1 MAVLRELTQGRRV
14 RPAARCLVGRAQH
27 CHLVLGDSDASRE
40 HAVIF
45 YDARGWHV
53 RDLSSR
59 NGTVVHGVR
68 VKDVVALERGSEIG
82 FGAASNAWVLDDAD
96 PPAAR
101 AISQT
106 TGQALLAG
114 PSGLQLPGTAP
125 CEAYVSSQDG
135 QWLLERSGELRPVS
149 DKEQLRLAN
158 DIWLLELTVGDERPT
173 APTATLEGLQTHLIF
188 KVSRNE
194 EHVELTVERGG
205 RLHVFAHRSHTYLLL
220 LLARARLKTN
230 AQRERARASTAGLR
244 PRSWQSCCAPRAN
257 RSTFGSGARAAC
269 ERGHCP
275 GAGTRREAPQLGR
288 TTHRFRQPGHH
299 GPLAESEGQELTK
312 SARRV
317 SRDVARLRY
326 GQCCV
331 RNAKQGSRAEPRG
344 PGTCS
349 VLSAAPPG
357 HQAGRRSRGD
367 ARQRRGVL
375 RARRSLRMESSS
387 SSCSARVCT
396 RSACFTRPLKTS
408 IQERCIAAATTNSQ
422 PQVLASVRLTVS
434 VLVAGLPGSGNMATL
449 CSRYRRAV
457 ENFPR

>member
-135 QWLLERSGELRPVS
+135 QWLLERSGEVRPVS

-220 LLARARLKTN
+220 LLARARLED
-230 AQRERARASTAGLR
+230 QRSAGASTSEHGWIETEKLAIMLRTTSEQVNVWIWRARE
-244 PRSWQSCCAPRAN
+244 Q
-257 RSTFGSGARAAC
+257 
-269 ERGHCP
+269 
-275 GAGTRREAPQLGR
+275 
-288 TTHRFRQPGHH
+288 
-299 GPLAESEGQELTK
+299 
-312 SARRV
+312 
-317 SRDVARLRY
+317 
-326 GQCCV
+326 
-331 RNAKQGSRAEPRG
+331 
-344 PGTCS
+344 
-349 VLSAAPPG
+349 
-357 HQAGRRSRGD
+357 
-367 ARQRRGVL
+367 
-375 RARRSLRMESSS
+375 
-387 SSCSARVCT
+387 
-396 RSACFTRPLKTS
+396 
-408 IQERCIAAATTNSQ
+408 
-422 PQVLASVRLTVS
+422 LASVDI
-434 VLVAGLPGSGNMATL
+434 VLAQELVERRPNLGELRIGFGSLAIMAL
-449 CSRYRRAV
+449 
-457 ENFPR
+457 

>member
-1 MAVLRELTQGRRV
+1 
-14 RPAARCLVGRAQH
+14 
-27 CHLVLGDSDASRE
+27 VLGDSDASRE

-135 QWLLERSGELRPVS
+135 QWLLERSGEVRPVS

-220 LLARARLKTN
+220 LLARARLED
-230 AQRERARASTAGLR
+230 QRSAGASTSEHGWIETKKLASMLRTTSEQVNVWIWRASSLR
-244 PRSWQSCCAPRAN
+244 AWTLSWRRNSRGAPTWAN
-257 RSTFGSGARAAC
+257 YASVSAAWPSWPSSGKR
-269 ERGHCP
+269 
-275 GAGTRREAPQLGR
+275 GAGTHEERAP
-288 TTHRFRQPGHH
+288 
-299 GPLAESEGQELTK
+299 
-312 SARRV
+312 RV
-317 SRDVARLRY
+317 SRRSASSVRAMLRSKCKA
-326 GQCCV
+326 GLSSG
-331 RNAKQGSRAEPRG
+331 ASRAR
-344 PGTCS
+344 
-349 VLSAAPPG
+349 
-357 HQAGRRSRGD
+357 H
-367 ARQRRGVL
+367 VL
-375 RARRSLRMESSS
+375 RALRSASRAPGRSPIKRR
-387 SSCSARVCT
+387 CSAAT
-396 RSACFTRPLKTS
+396 RC
-408 IQERCIAAATTNSQ
+408 
-422 PQVLASVRLTVS
+422 ASG
-434 VLVAGLPGSGNMATL
+434 A
-449 CSRYRRAV
+449 
-457 ENFPR
+457 

>member
-135 QWLLERSGELRPVS
+135 QWLLERSGEVRPVS

-257 RSTFGSGARAAC
+257 RSTFGSGARASSLRAWTLSWRRNSS
-269 ERGHCP
+269 RGAP
-275 GAGTRREAPQLGR
+275 TWANYASVSAAWPSWPSSGKRGAGTHEERAP
-288 TTHRFRQPGHH
+288 
-299 GPLAESEGQELTK
+299 
-312 SARRV
+312 RV
-317 SRDVARLRY
+317 SRRSASSVRAMLRSKCKA
-326 GQCCV
+326 GLSSG
-331 RNAKQGSRAEPRG
+331 ASRAR
-344 PGTCS
+344 
-349 VLSAAPPG
+349 
-357 HQAGRRSRGD
+357 H
-367 ARQRRGVL
+367 VL
-375 RARRSLRMESSS
+375 RALRSASRAPGRSPIKRR
-387 SSCSARVCT
+387 CSAAT
-396 RSACFTRPLKTS
+396 RC
-408 IQERCIAAATTNSQ
+408 
-422 PQVLASVRLTVS
+422 ASG
-434 VLVAGLPGSGNMATL
+434 A
-449 CSRYRRAV
+449 
-457 ENFPR
+457 